1 MTLFL
6 KEDEKHASNNAAI
19 EVLHEATLTLNL
31 LGSTLAA
38 LGNLVKRRGTT
49 NDPTEEINQ
58 SMSSFHNY
66 SKGLLEIL
74 QNSLPQA
81 AVLSPFDDISSHGHS
96 VKSST
101 QRIKHYDTV
110 GQILKQSAERQM
122 GEFKEIMS
130 IRGEI
135 LKEIALRRKQLNMS
149 KMSTKSGA
157 GGQSTDQ
164 GFVKLHNAS
173 SDPKHGGTIASKRIP
188 SQLKMMDHR
197 NGTVKSQLHSPLFAT
212 MTPTNQIVPNPHTN
226 RPKVPSKTNGNN
238 FANNT
243 HNVTQS
249 EQGNVR
255 VSKNGVNGAS
265 NATTFPESGLGYSVG
280 YGGYGGYGGE
290 TRSTGMRRRGVG
302 GTMKTSNYD
311 PYQNEDE
318 NKIHDSNSV
327 QAQIQMRRQNRQT
340 QNRLE
345 SARQAEK
352 TLTELTQMFGKMSN
366 LIQSQGET
374 LVKIE
379 DDVEAALDQV
389 QAGKE
394 ELFKLHEWTSGNR
407 GLIIK
412 VFLIL
417 ICLVILMKFYG

>member
-1 MTLFL
+1 VNELTLFL
-6 KEDEKHASNNAAI
+6 HDNENFSSINAAT
-19 EVLHEATLTLNL
+19 EVLQEATLTLNL
-31 LGSTLAA
+31 LESTLTT

-66 SKGLLEIL
+66 SKGLMEIL

-81 AVLSPFDDISSHGHS
+81 AILSPFDGNTSGGRSA
-96 VKSST
+96 KSSS

-110 GQILKQSAERQM
+110 GQVLKQAVEKQM
-122 GEFKEIMS
+122 GEFKDIMA

-135 LKEIALRRKQLNMS
+135 LKEMALRRKQLNIS
-149 KMSTKSGA
+149 KMTTMNIA
-157 GGQSTDQ
+157 GSQPTDQ
-164 GFVKLHNAS
+164 GLGRLSAPLRGDS
-173 SDPKHGGTIASKRIP
+173 TISKQNL

-197 NGTVKSQLHSPLFAT
+197 NGSVKSQLHSPLFAT
-212 MTPTNQIVPNPHTN
+212 MKPTNQTVPNSYMN
-226 RPKVPSKTNGNN
+226 RSEVQSKTKESVVTINSSIDSQSVQGKVGI
-238 FANNT
+238 ANN
-243 HNVTQS
+243 
-249 EQGNVR
+249 R
-255 VSKNGVNGAS
+255 ADR
-265 NATTFPESGLGYSVG
+265 TTNTTTIPESGIGYSVG
-280 YGGYGGYGGE
+280 YGGYGGYGGD
-290 TRSTGMRRRGVG
+290 TRKTGMRRRGAG
-302 GTMKTSNYD
+302 NTTKTSNYH
-311 PYQNEDE
+311 PYQNDDE

-345 SARQAEK
+345 SARQAER

-379 DDVEAALDQV
+379 DDVEAAFDQV

-394 ELFKLHEWTSGNR
+394 EIVKLHEWTSGNR

-412 VFLIL
+412 VFAIL
-417 ICLVILMKFYG
+417 ISLVIFMKFYG